1 MLLLPKKKEDNGF
14 TQNLRERLADSDSLV
29 RTGFSVLEHDQ
40 NMPVSKSKAN
50 ILLCNNGE
58 EKDEIFNEDKSAVLC
73 YRKEVFLLQRILVRN
88 GFDTPKITSKLE
100 LGQCI
105 CTGASFLR
113 TSMWC

>member
-58 EKDEIFNEDKSAVLC
+58 RKKNIYEDKKVQC
-73 YRKEVFLLQRILVRN
+73 YAIEKKCTDTS
-88 GFDTPKITSKLE
+88 GFWSE
-100 LGQCI
+100 MG
-105 CTGASFLR
+105 LR
-113 TSMWC
+113 HLK

>member
-50 ILLCNNGE
+50 ILLCNNGV
-58 EKDEIFNEDKSAVLC
+58 EKEYLMKIKSAVLMLSIEKKC
-73 YRKEVFLLQRILVRN
+73 TYTS
-88 GFDTPKITSKLE
+88 GFWSEMGLTHLK
-100 LGQCI
+100 
-105 CTGASFLR
+105 
-113 TSMWC
+113 